1 MIGLGTI
8 INSAAIVA
16 AGLIGINLKNLMSSR
31 MQESLTMGCGISVL
45 FIGIA
50 GTLEKMFVIEETS
63 FSSEGSMIIIIS
75 LALGAIIGELIDI
88 EGNLERFGDWLKN
101 KTGNN
106 NDSQFINAFV
116 TASLTVCIGA
126 MAIVGAIEDALF
138 HDLSILLAKAILDLI
153 IIAVMSSSMGIGAM
167 FSFIPVLF
175 LQGTVT
181 LLAGLIEPVLTPL
194 ALNNLSMVGSILIF
208 CVGVNLVWGKKIRVA
223 SLLPALIFAV
233 IFAFL

>member
-63 FSSEGSMIIIIS
+63 FSSEGSMMIIIS

-138 HDLSILLAKAILDLI
+138 HDISILLAKSILDLI

-167 FSFIPVLF
+167 FSFIPVLI

-233 IFAFL
+233 IFAIL